1 MLKLGIC
8 GEAVTRRAWRV
19 LGCCGVLLIALMA
32 SSGMFSAEAE
42 ANPKF
47 AAITVDARN
56 GKVLFASG
64 ADATRHPASLTKMM
78 TLYVVFQELESGRL
92 SLNSPIRMSE
102 RAAGMSPSK
111 LGVKAGQSITVETAI
126 RALVVKSANDVAA
139 AVAENIE
146 GSEKDFARRM
156 TRTARSLGMSR
167 TTFANASGLPNS
179 SQVTTAR
186 DMATLG
192 LRLMRDFPQY
202 YPYFRTRSFVY
213 QGRTITG
220 HNRLLASYDGTDGI
234 KTGYINASGF
244 NLVSS
249 VRRGDKRLVGVVMG
263 GRTGASRDAYMK
275 KMLTEHFDKARGGKT
290 IAAVVGSS
298 KGAISANETGDAPA
312 KAEKTERKTA
322 AAKRLPKPKEV
333 AVQPAPEPVEQGDT
347 QDGLAELAAQASA
360 EAAAEPGVEV
370 VPAPEAIAL
379 DPAVVPFKEKTP
391 AEQLADKAAV
401 ASISPAPDAGWV
413 INLGDYATR
422 NDAQAVIQLMRKR
435 APETVSG
442 KTAQTVM
449 VEKAG
454 VVTYRAR
461 FSGYDAPTAAS
472 ACRAIKK
479 QKTPCQPQGPS

>member
-1 MLKLGIC
+1 MLKHGMNC
-8 GEAVTRRAWRV
+8 EVVTLRVWRALACW
-19 LGCCGVLLIALMA
+19 GVLLAALMA
-32 SSGMFSAEAE
+32 SAGMLSAEAE

-92 SLNSPIRMSE
+92 SLNSPIRMSA
-102 RAAGMSPSK
+102 RAAGMAPSK

-167 TTFANASGLPNS
+167 TTFANASGLPNPA
-179 SQVTTAR
+179 QVTTAR

-213 QGRTITG
+213 QGRTISG
-220 HNRLLASYDGTDGI
+220 HNRLLASYEGTDGI

-275 KMLTEHFDKARGGKT
+275 KMLTEHFDDARGGKT

-298 KGAISANETGDAPA
+298 KGAIATSETGDVPA
-312 KAEKTERKTA
+312 KAEKTERKA
-322 AAKRLPKPKEV
+322 AAEKRPKKTKDV
-333 AVQPAPEPVEQGDT
+333 AAQAAPEPVEQGDT
-347 QDGLAELAAQASA
+347 QDGLAELAAQAAA
-360 EAAAEPGVEV
+360 EADPGVEV
-370 VPAPEAIAL
+370 VPAPDAAAL
-379 DPAVVPFKEKTP
+379 DSTGVPFQQKTP

-413 INLGDYATR
+413 INLGDYATK
-422 NDAQAVIQLMRKR
+422 NDAQAILQKLRQRTPDLVAGR
-435 APETVSG
+435 
-442 KTAQTVM
+442 TAQTVM

-461 FSGYDAPTAAS
+461 FTGFDKAS
-472 ACRAIKK
+472 ADSACKAIRKGK
-479 QKTPCQPQGPS
+479 APCQPQGPS